1 MNLRKDNMDI
11 HYETL
16 DTYILLAKK
25 VISKFASSFYNNLR
39 NELLNNDEAISE
51 IAEALMIADWRWDA
65 DRKGHNG
72 QSKTKYSY
80 RNQCGLW
87 AIKTYVSKKYKKK
100 NRQISIDHAADEDK
114 SYLHNIPDN
123 RSNPSEIAI
132 EKEEKELLQKNI
144 HDLLNS
150 DILTNKQRDQI
161 HQYYFEDK
169 TLLEIGKQYGVTREA
184 IRQNIQKGL
193 ASIRNYA

>member
-1 MNLRKDNMDI
+1 MDLY
-11 HYETL
+11 YETL
-16 DTYILLAKK
+16 DTYTLLAKK
-25 VISKFASSFYNNLR
+25 VISKFSSSFYSGLR
-39 NELLNNDEAISE
+39 NELLNNEEAISE

-72 QSKTKYSY
+72 QSKTRYSY

-87 AIKTYVSKKYKKK
+87 AMKTYVSKKYKKK
-100 NRQISIDHAADEDK
+100 NRQISIDHAAGEDK
-114 SYLHNIPDN
+114 SYLHNVPDYN
-123 RSNPSEIAI
+123 SDPSEIVS
-132 EKEEKELLQKNI
+132 EKEEKDLLQKNI
-144 HDLLNS
+144 YDLLNS
-150 DILTNKQRDQI
+150 DILTSKQKDQI

-193 ASIRNYA
+193 TSIRNYA

>member
-1 MNLRKDNMDI
+1 MDLY
-11 HYETL
+11 YETL
-16 DTYILLAKK
+16 DTYTLLAKK
-25 VISKFASSFYNNLR
+25 VISKFSSSFYSGLR
-39 NELLNNDEAISE
+39 NELLSNEEAISE

-72 QSKTKYSY
+72 QSKTRYSY

-87 AIKTYVSKKYKKK
+87 AMKTYVSKKYKKK

-114 SYLHNIPDN
+114 SYLQNVPDYN
-123 RSNPSEIAI
+123 SDPFEIVS

-150 DILTNKQRDQI
+150 DILTSKQKDQI

>member
-1 MNLRKDNMDI
+1 MDLY
-11 HYETL
+11 YETL
-16 DTYILLAKK
+16 DTYTLLAKK
-25 VISKFASSFYNNLR
+25 VISKFSSSFYSGLR
-39 NELLNNDEAISE
+39 NELLSNEEAISE

-72 QSKTKYSY
+72 QSKTRYSY

-87 AIKTYVSKKYKKK
+87 AMKTYVSKKYKKK

-114 SYLHNIPDN
+114 SYLQNVPDYN
-123 RSNPSEIAI
+123 SDPFEIVS

-150 DILTNKQRDQI
+150 DILTSKQKDQI

-169 TLLEIGKQYGVTREA
+169 TLLEIGNQYGVTREA